1 MIDNTMTFS
10 ERVKMIIRGI
20 PKGKVASY
28 GQIAAYAG
36 NPLGAKQVAYVL
48 HASSKKDKLPWQRV
62 INGKGKISLPVGA
75 GYETQKRLLRREGVK
90 FGPDDVIDFEI
101 YQWNPIKIVKRH
113 RASTRKTT

>member
-1 MIDNTMTFS
+1 MESKPLSFS
-10 ERVKMIIRGI
+10 ERVREIIKSI

-62 INGKGKISLPVGA
+62 INGKGKISLPVGG
-75 GYETQKRLLRREGVK
+75 GYETQKRLLIREGLK
-90 FGPDDVIDFEI
+90 FDSDDIIDFEK
-101 YQWNPIKIVKRH
+101 YQWRPIKVVRIRRGK
-113 RASTRKTT
+113 AK

>member
-1 MIDNTMTFS
+1 MISESMTFS
-10 ERVKMIIRGI
+10 ERVKAIIRGI

-62 INGKGKISLPVGA
+62 INSKGKISLPMGS
-75 GYETQKRLLRREGVK
+75 GYETQRRLLRREGICFGNDDIIDLEQFQWKPLKVVK
-90 FGPDDVIDFEI
+90 PRGKKP
-101 YQWNPIKIVKRH
+101 
-113 RASTRKTT
+113 

>member
-1 MIDNTMTFS
+1 MTTNPMTFS
-10 ERVKMIIRGI
+10 EKVKEIIRSI

-62 INGKGKISLPVGA
+62 INSKGRISLPVGD

-90 FGPDDVIDFEI
+90 FGQDDVIDFEI
-101 YQWNPIKIVKRH
+101 YHWNPIRVVK
-113 RASTRKTT
+113 TRGTKKKTK

>member
-1 MIDNTMTFS
+1 MLDNTMTFS
-10 ERVKMIIRGI
+10 ERAKLIIRGI

-62 INGKGKISLPVGA
+62 INGKGRISLPAGA
-75 GYETQKRLLRREGVK
+75 GYEIQKRLLRREGVK
-90 FGPDDVIDFEI
+90 FGPDDVVDFEI
-101 YQWNPIKIVKRH
+101 YQWNPIKVVKKR
-113 RASTRKTT
+113 RAGTRKMS